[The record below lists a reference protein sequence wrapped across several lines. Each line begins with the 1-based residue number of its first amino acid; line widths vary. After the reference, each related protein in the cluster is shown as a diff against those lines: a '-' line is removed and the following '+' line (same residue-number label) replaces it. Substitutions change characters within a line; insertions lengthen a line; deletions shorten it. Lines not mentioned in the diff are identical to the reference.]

1 MKKFLS
7 MLLVALAVT
16 PVMAKT
22 NNNDGKYTEKYS
34 FEEKSKEDKLDNIKL
49 DFVKIEVNESH
60 SDNFNHN
67 TSPVPEP
74 ESWMMLL
81 AGGILISR
89 VRRKYK

>member
-22 NNNDGKYTEKYS
+22 NSNDGRYTEKYS

-49 DFVKIEVNESH
+49 DFVKIEVSNNHPDE
-60 SDNFNHN
+60 FLHN

-74 ESWMMLL
+74 ASWMMLL
-81 AGGILISR
+81 AGGILIFR